1 MRATAGICPWCDVVI
16 PLTPHQEFRPH
27 NARYINGTGMH
38 EGEETCPASGLTRR
52 RAEQEASA

>member
-16 PLTPHQEFRPH
+16 PLTPHQLFKPH
-27 NARYINGTGMH
+27 KVRRINSAGMY
-38 EGEETCPASGLTRR
+38 EGEETCPASGLTRG